1 MASSRLGLQHP
12 IGKEN
17 VMRPRLAAA
26 LVLIALLFVFA
37 VQNATTVEISFF
49 LWSLEISRALLL
61 FVVFV
66 IGGIV
71 GWVLKTSASRHK
83 QT

>member
-1 MASSRLGLQHP
+1 MTSSRLGLQHT
-12 IGKEN
+12 IGKESE
-17 VMRPRLAAA
+17 MRPRLAAA

-49 LWSLEISRALLL
+49 VWSLEISRALLL

-66 IGGIV
+66 LGGV
-71 GWVLKTSASRHK
+71 AGWFLKTSASRHK
-83 QT
+83 